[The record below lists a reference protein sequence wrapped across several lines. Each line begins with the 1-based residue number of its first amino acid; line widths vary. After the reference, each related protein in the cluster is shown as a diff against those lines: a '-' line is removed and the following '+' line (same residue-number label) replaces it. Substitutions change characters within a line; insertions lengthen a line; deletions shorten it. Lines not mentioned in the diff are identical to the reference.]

1 MELTE
6 SSTSQDKLCLGRS
19 IRSTLRR
26 DKALTQE
33 GVALPFKVGD
43 VKSGKRLSIQGQ
55 GSNSCQLK
63 QDKASAN

>member
-55 GSNSCQLK
+55 GSNPNKIKHQLT
-63 QDKASAN
+63 DC